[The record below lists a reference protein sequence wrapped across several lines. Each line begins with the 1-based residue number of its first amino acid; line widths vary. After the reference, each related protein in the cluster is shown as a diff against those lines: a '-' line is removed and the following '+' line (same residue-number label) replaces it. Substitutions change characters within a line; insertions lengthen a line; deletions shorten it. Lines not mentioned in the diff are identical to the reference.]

1 MDFKKNPNYKSLNA
15 SRYEPNDINK
25 IHTATIKKTTN
36 IRVLEYIKCHSPNKH
51 LKNIELMVG
60 F

>member
-1 MDFKKNPNYKSLNA
+1 MDFKKNPKYKSVNT

-25 IHTATIKKTTN
+25 IHTATIKKTT
-36 IRVLEYIKCHSPNKH
+36 IHSPNKH
-51 LKNIELMVG
+51 QKNIELMVG

>member
-1 MDFKKNPNYKSLNA
+1 MDFKKNPNYKSLNT
-15 SRYEPNDINK
+15 SSYKPK
-25 IHTATIKKTTN
+25 TIKKTTN
-36 IRVLEYIKCHSPNKH
+36 VRVLEYIKCHSPNKH